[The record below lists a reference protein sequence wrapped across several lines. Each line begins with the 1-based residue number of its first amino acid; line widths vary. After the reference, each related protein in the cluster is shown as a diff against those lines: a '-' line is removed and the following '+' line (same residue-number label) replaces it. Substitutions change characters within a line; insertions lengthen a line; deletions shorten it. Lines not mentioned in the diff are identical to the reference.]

1 VIYQGMYGF
10 KGNKCL
16 YEPPA
21 GPTIKEAIANA
32 IEIAKYENKEVEFHI
47 NDFVINV
54 RPNSEPASI
63 AAIYFDKLEKRN
75 KRAYNAAYHK
85 NLVR

>member
-1 VIYQGMYGF
+1 MIYQGMYGF

-47 NDFVINV
+47 NDFIINV
-54 RPNSEPASI
+54 RPNSELASI

-75 KRAYNAAYHK
+75 KRYNAACHK
-85 NLVR
+85 DLVR

>member
-1 VIYQGMYGF
+1 MWHVGMSK
-10 KGNKCL
+10 KGDGEII

-85 NLVR
+85 NLIR

>member
-1 VIYQGMYGF
+1 MIYQGMYGF

-47 NDFVINV
+47 NDFIINV
-54 RPNSEPASI
+54 HPNSEPAFI

-75 KRAYNAAYHK
+75 KHTYNAAYHK
-85 NLVR
+85 DLVR